1 MKNFKWWPALG
12 LAVTTAAALTGCG
25 SDSSSGDASVRL
37 LNATLTH
44 PSLDLLVNTAAA
56 VSAVGADTVSTY
68 VTPGSGSV
76 VLQINDAGKSTALTT
91 IAPTIG
97 NGAHDTVVAYEVNG
111 VVRTTL
117 LPEDAVLPASG
128 ASALRVL
135 DSALDAGALDVY
147 VTAPA
152 AAGTTPSLDAVAPSF
167 TLSAQNFVQLL
178 DAATFTPG
186 TYEVVVTGQGNKADI
201 RADVKNVVLASQQLG
216 LVVLTPASG
225 GVLLNGGVVLQ
236 QLAGYVTGRN
246 TNARVRLV
254 AGVSG
259 APLVAATVGN
269 TQIASARSP
278 SVGSYATVPAA
289 GSSSSGALAVTV
301 GGVAQTVPAST
312 LAAGSDNTLLV
323 TGSATTPVVQLLA
336 DDNHLPATSTNL
348 KIRVVNGLTG
358 TNASPITLS
367 YNFSTFSGAASIQP
381 GAASIYG
388 SLTVPVNGAGSEID
402 VTSTAGGTIYSKT
415 GLALSANSVYT
426 LFLLG
431 DYTLPA
437 LPLAQLSQDR

>member
-1 MKNFKWWPALG
+1 MKNFKWWPVLG
-12 LAVTTAAALTGCG
+12 LAATMGAALTGCG
-25 SDSSSGDASVRL
+25 SSGSSGDASVRL
-37 LNATLTH
+37 LNATLAH
-44 PSLDLLVNTAAA
+44 PSLDLLVNSAAA
-56 VSAVGADTVSTY
+56 VSTVTTDTVSTY

-76 VLQINDAGKSTALTT
+76 VLQINDAGRTTALAT
-91 IAPTIG
+91 IQPTIG
-97 NGAHDTVVAYEVNG
+97 NGAHVTVVAYEVNG
-111 VVRTTL
+111 VVRTTV
-117 LPEDAVLPASG
+117 LPEDAVLPVSG

-135 DSALDAGALDVY
+135 DSSLDAGALDIY

-152 AAGTTPSLDAVAPSF
+152 ATGSTPDLGTLAPSF
-167 TLSAQNFVQLL
+167 SLAAQNFVQFP

-186 TYEVVVTGQGNKADI
+186 TYEVVVTGQGNKSDVRADI
-201 RADVKNVVLASQQLG
+201 KNVVLASQQLG
-216 LVVLTPASG
+216 LIVLTPASG
-225 GVLLNGGVVLQ
+225 GVLLNGGVLLQ
-236 QLAGYVTGRN
+236 QMAGYTTGRN

-259 APLVAATVGN
+259 SPQVSAMAGN
-269 TQIASARSP
+269 TQVASARSP
-278 SVGSYATVPAA
+278 SVGSYATVPAI
-289 GSSSSGALAVTV
+289 GSSNNGTLAVSV
-301 GGVAQTVPAST
+301 AGVAQTVPVTT

-323 TGSATTPVVQLLA
+323 TGSAAAPLVQLLA

-358 TNASPITLS
+358 ANASPITLS
-367 YNFSTFSGAASIQP
+367 YNFSTFAGAAGVQP

-388 SLTVPVNGAGSEID
+388 SLAVPSNSAGSQID
-402 VTSTAGGTIYSKT
+402 VTSASGGTVYSRT

-431 DYTLPA
+431 DYTPPA